1 MPSASRSNETTEILK
16 VVGEELRFAF
26 NIILCAFY
34 ICWWRTKHYI
44 WYDPKLKKRSV
55 YVAAI
60 SALILFL
67 DLVLFFIGKEIPV
80 WIGPTAFIF
89 LIPTALILAL
99 HRVGEVRKVERERS
113 FADRIGPLA
122 DALTDL
128 SGATL
133 ENKDNVLTEFVSKLL
148 KQVHEEFGEVKR
160 ASITASVMSKDQDG
174 RLRIAYLFPPGTS
187 YDPNVS
193 FEPGQGGAGYSF
205 QESTIVYIPSI
216 RYTHGITISIV
227 SEKGVP
233 NFRYGLKRRLY
244 VPISKEF
251 EIFESFLCLP
261 VTSKMGTHAVMNVD
275 SRDRDGFDLRD
286 IYTLRAYARILGD
299 GISLTVKDLMG
310 ETLD

>member
-1 MPSASRSNETTEILK
+1 MPSAPRSNETTEMVE
-16 VVGEELRFAF
+16 VVGEELRFAL
-26 NIILCAFY
+26 NIVMCAFY

-55 YVAAI
+55 VVAAI
-60 SALILFL
+60 SAL
-67 DLVLFFIGKEIPV
+67 VLFFDLLLFFLGKEIPV
-80 WIGPTAFIF
+80 WVGRTAIVF
-89 LIPTALILAL
+89 LLPTALILTL
-99 HRVGEVRKVERERS
+99 HRVGETRKVERERS
-113 FADRIGPLA
+113 FADRIAPLA
-122 DALTDL
+122 DALTEL
-128 SGATL
+128 SGVTP
-133 ENKDNVLTEFVSKLL
+133 ENKDDFLTGFVSKLL
-148 KQVHEEFGEVKR
+148 KQVHEEFGEVKKG
-160 ASITASVMSKDQDG
+160 SITASVMSKDKDG
-174 RLRIAYLFPPGTS
+174 KLRIAYLFPPGTS
-187 YDPNVS
+187 YDPNVC

-275 SRDRDGFDLRD
+275 SRDRDAFDLRD

-299 GISLTVKDLMG
+299 GISLTAKDLIAK
-310 ETLD
+310 L